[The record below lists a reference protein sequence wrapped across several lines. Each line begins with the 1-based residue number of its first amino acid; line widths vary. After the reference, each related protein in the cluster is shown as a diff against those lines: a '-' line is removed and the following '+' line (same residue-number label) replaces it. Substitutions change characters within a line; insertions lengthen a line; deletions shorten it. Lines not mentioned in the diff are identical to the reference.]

1 MPRRIRQLADGSA
14 VGNIGVH
21 DPFELIR
28 HLARSQSDPRKAVAE
43 LVQNAL
49 DEQATHVTI
58 ERLKDQGESVLSIL
72 DDGRGV
78 LPTLPRKDA
87 LTTIATNIGHSRK
100 RQMSFDERMRQAM
113 LGQYG
118 IGLLGFWAVGHELR
132 IISRVAESEVWCLS
146 LFEDSP
152 RYTVT
157 RLPDVIARGATWT
170 EVQVRRL
177 HRAAMGPTVGGRLAT
192 YLSVELRGQLVR
204 HGTEL
209 QLVDR
214 LARGSAD
221 KHVVIKPSHLAGE
234 RLPGLE
240 PIPVPDFRY
249 PIEMT
254 LHYAG
259 DAGEDSGRVRLACA
273 GAVVLDDLVALPELA
288 HAPWS
293 DARLVGVIDFPHLEV
308 PPGSRRGI
316 VPNAAASA
324 LVEALLAIEPAVTAR
339 LDERSRAEAASF
351 SEDLHRQLARLFTR
365 VTTFVPHLQWF
376 PVARKAGAVDDAPPA
391 GTQVPEEREAPA
403 EAVTDSSQPE
413 LFPPGPL
420 HEVVVR
426 PAKLELAVGERHELR
441 AAARDEHGRGLDDVT
456 FAWTASGP
464 IALGGSSALAERSPG
479 AAGPTAGS
487 APLTE
492 PGAGAGT
499 SRPLATAGPVA
510 TVEALATGG
519 ASVQVVARQGNAE
532 RSAVVAVRIVSEAQH
547 RADAGIPQPEELNEP
562 LQSWR
567 SRLVDERWQINT
579 GHPDYR
585 ALAGEARPRLRYLA
599 TLLSKE
605 VVSRNFPQP
614 GLGAILEELV
624 GLLAALERSGAWS
637 GKVKEKE

>member
-1 MPRRIRQLADGSA
+1 MPRRVRQLADGSA

-58 ERLKDQGESVLSIL
+58 ERSRDSGETVLSIL
-72 DDGRGV
+72 DDGIGV
-78 LPTLPRKDA
+78 LPELPRKDA

-132 IISRVAESEVWCLS
+132 ILSCVNKSEVWALT

-152 RYTVT
+152 RYTIA
-157 RLPDVIARGATWT
+157 RMPDVIGRPATWT

-177 HRAAMGPTVGGRLAT
+177 HRAALAPTVGGRLAT

-209 QLVDR
+209 KLVDR
-214 LARGSAD
+214 IARGAAD
-221 KHVVIKPSHLAGE
+221 KLVVIKPSHLAGE

-240 PIPVPDFRY
+240 PIRLPDFKF
-249 PIEMT
+249 PVELT
-254 LHYAG
+254 LHFAG
-259 DAGEDSGRVRLACA
+259 DAGPDAGRVRLACA
-273 GAVVLDDLVALPELA
+273 GAVVLDDLAALPELA
-288 HAPWS
+288 HAPWI
-293 DARLVGVIDFPHLEV
+293 DERLVGVVDFPHLEV

-324 LVEALLAIEPAVTAR
+324 LVDALIAVEQLVSAR
-339 LDERSRAEAASF
+339 LEERSRAEAAAL
-351 SEDLHRQLARLFTR
+351 SEDMHRQLAKLFTR
-365 VTTFVPHLQWF
+365 VTTFVPHLEWF
-376 PVARKAGAVDDAPPA
+376 PVAKRSGTVDDAPPA
-391 GTQVPEEREAPA
+391 GTSVAETRTEVRAEPEPEAEPSA
-403 EAVTDSSQPE
+403 QPE

-420 HEVVVR
+420 HAVSVR
-426 PAKLELAVGERHELR
+426 PPKLELAVRESKELR
-441 AAARDEHGRGLDDVT
+441 ATATDEHGRAIREGVT
-456 FAWTASGP
+456 FEWKASG
-464 IALGGSSALAERSPG
+464 ALSLAASG
-479 AAGPTAGS
+479 N
-487 APLTE
+487 L
-492 PGAGAGT
+492 
-499 SRPLATAGPVA
+499 A
-510 TVEALATGG
+510 TVEALSPSLTET
-519 ASVQVVARQGNAE
+519 VEVLARQAE
-532 RSAVVAVRIVSEAQH
+532 RERVCIVPVRVVSEH
-547 RADAGIPQPEELNEP
+547 HRRADAGIPQPEEVNEP
-562 LQSWR
+562 LQPWR
-567 SRLVDERWQINT
+567 SRLIDERWQINT

-599 TLLSKE
+599 MLLSKE

-614 GLGAILEELV
+614 GVGATLEELV
-624 GLLAALERSGAWS
+624 GLLAALERSGAWRARARD
-637 GKVKEKE
+637 EEHD